1 MFNVSFSELL
11 MIGVIALIV
20 IGPERLPK
28 VARTI
33 GHLVGRAQRYV
44 SDVKSDIQ
52 REMDMD
58 DIGSLKG
65 QLEDAARSIKE
76 TVQNT
81 ADELRKPMDE
91 AQAALKDAGES
102 LKETSESLK
111 ASVTSAD
118 APTEHPA
125 GSAPDVLAAP
135 AQAPEVQPAAQQQAT
150 PPAEPEHAVK
160 PPAGTTT

>member
-81 ADELRKPMDE
+81 ADELRKPVDE
-91 AQAALKDAGES
+91 AQAALKNAGES

-111 ASVTSAD
+111 ASVAGTDSPA
-118 APTEHPA
+118 EHPA
-125 GSAPDVLAAP
+125 EP
-135 AQAPEVQPAAQQQAT
+135 AQDALAEPTPVVEPAPQPQAT
-150 PPAEPEHAVK
+150 PAIEPEHASK
-160 PPAGTTT
+160 PHAGTTT

>member
-81 ADELRKPMDE
+81 AGELRKPMDE

-102 LKETSESLK
+102 LKATSESLK
-111 ASVTSAD
+111 ASVASTEPTAEHAAEPMPD
-118 APTEHPA
+118 A
-125 GSAPDVLAAP
+125 LAAP
-135 AQAPEVQPAAQQQAT
+135 VIEPAPPAQAT
-150 PPAEPEHAVK
+150 PTIEPEHAIK

>member
-52 REMDMD
+52 REMNMD

-76 TVQNT
+76 TVQNS

-111 ASVTSAD
+111 TSVASTDS
-118 APTEHPA
+118 PTEHPA
-125 GSAPDVLAAP
+125 EPAPDALAAP
-135 AQAPEVQPAAQQQAT
+135 VAEPTPQQQTT
-150 PPAEPEHAVK
+150 PTIEPEHAIK

>member
-76 TVQNT
+76 TVQN
-81 ADELRKPMDE
+81 AGDELRKPVDE
-91 AQAALKDAGES
+91 AQAALKNAGES

-111 ASVTSAD
+111 ASVVGTDS
-118 APTEHPA
+118 
-125 GSAPDVLAAP
+125 
-135 AQAPEVQPAAQQQAT
+135 
-150 PPAEPEHAVK
+150 PAEPVQDALAEPTPVVEPAPQPQASK
-160 PPAGTTT
+160 PHAGTTT

>member
-11 MIGVIALIV
+11 MIGIIALIV

-65 QLEDAARSIKE
+65 QLEDAARSIRE

-81 ADELRKPMDE
+81 AEDLRKPMDE
-91 AQAALKDAGES
+91 AQAALKDAGET

-111 ASVTSAD
+111 ASVANTGPA
-118 APTEHPA
+118 AEKPAEPATEA
-125 GSAPDVLAAP
+125 LAAP
-135 AQAPEVQPAAQQQAT
+135 PG
-150 PPAEPEHAVK
+150 EPEQAIK